1 MTYRSSKAC
10 PLPWVQLSILPDGRI
25 RLCCHSKTSN
35 LYKSDNSRPFYIQK
49 DSLSAI
55 LNSDWLK
62 KVKDEFKSGVI
73 PKSCSSCFS
82 QNAHHSDNPA
92 EYYREVFGKPE
103 EHFPGYRPEIKYL
116 DLSLTRVCNLK
127 CMMCS
132 PNFSTGLESLYRKG
146 AVVEKTNLHPF
157 SLEFI
162 ESEDFNFLTKHLTS
176 ILLQGGEPFL
186 SPLHRPILK
195 KLVQEKRA
203 SSITLNYITNGTIF
217 PQKAI
222 LDLWREFSQVNVEIS
237 LDDVGKY
244 AEYIRYPLKWSQ
256 FEHNFRKL
264 SFLNKS
270 GEISLD
276 TILTYQALNVFSLP
290 RVFSFLEDYSVKSRV
305 PIVNILEHPE
315 FLNFRW
321 LPLQVKEVAVHGL
334 DSLSLTENLAELES
348 SRVSFLKNKL
358 LENVS
363 KDEPNLKSDFIIH
376 LKRTKALREG
386 RGPELNDV
394 MEYKF

>member
-1 MTYRSSKAC
+1 MTYKSSKAC

-35 LYKSDNSRPFYIQK
+35 LNQSDNSRPLYIEK
-49 DSLSAI
+49 DSLNEI
-55 LNSDWLK
+55 INSDWLK
-62 KVKDEFKSGVI
+62 NIKNEFQNEIV
-73 PKSCSSCFS
+73 PKSCNYCFS
-82 QNAHHSDNPA
+82 QNTHHSDNPA
-92 EYYREVFGKPE
+92 EHYREIFGKPE
-103 EHFPGYRPEIKYL
+103 EYFPRYNPEIKYL
-116 DLSLTRVCNLK
+116 DLSLTRVCNLQ

-132 PNFSTGLESLYRKG
+132 PSFSTGLESLYQRG
-146 AVVEKTNLHPF
+146 EIDKTSLHPF

-162 ESEDFNFLTKHLTS
+162 ESEDFHFLTKHLTS

-186 SPLHRPILK
+186 SPLHRPFLK

-217 PQKAI
+217 PQKDI
-222 LDLWREFSQVNVEIS
+222 LDLWREFSQVNVEVS

-276 TILTYQALNVFSLP
+276 TILTYQALNIFSLP

-321 LPLQVKEVAVHGL
+321 LPQQVKEVAVNGL
-334 DSLSLTENLAELES
+334 DSLSLTENLRELES
-348 SRVSFLKNKL
+348 SRVNFLKNKL

-363 KDEPNLKSDFIIH
+363 GDLQNFKSDFIIH

-386 RGPELNDV
+386 RGPELNDI
-394 MEYKF
+394 MDYKL